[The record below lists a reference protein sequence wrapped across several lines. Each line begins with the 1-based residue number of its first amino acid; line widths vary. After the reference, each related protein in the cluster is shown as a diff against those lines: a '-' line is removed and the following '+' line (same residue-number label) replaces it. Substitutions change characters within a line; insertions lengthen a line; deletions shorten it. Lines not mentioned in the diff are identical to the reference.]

1 MNAPLPRALVFMN
14 GRNCARYVGAALE
27 SLAWQTHPG
36 LHVLYVDDA
45 SDDGSEALAREALAQ
60 FFHGRHTLV
69 RNPQPLGKAHN
80 AHVHLRANR
89 AHGEFVAVLD
99 ADDQLLSATIVAE
112 LAAEYAAGW
121 DVVWTNYE
129 TDAGQPGHCG
139 PLDPFLPPR
148 QQGWKTSH
156 FFSFRTELLDGIDA
170 GYFQDETGR
179 WLGAACDRALALPVL
194 DQTRR
199 YRHLPVRAY
208 RYTVSNPAS
217 HHNRDPQSVNFSSRE
232 QQRCAEVVDAKPP
245 LPCRRWLFGPQA
257 AGDAALAAL
266 QQRLLLALAGR
277 AAPPVATATAAVS
290 TPPAP
295 AAAEETWSRVAAAEL
310 HARCPGLLALA
321 LDGQAPPPPVA
332 LLWTWWQWLQRGPA
346 APRVLQIGAG
356 PLSAAWTALVQG
368 LGGRCT
374 VVSGDAERAMA
385 LYARLDS
392 AGLAGDV
399 RHAPA
404 VAAEFEGH
412 AGQFP
417 NLALLPEALGELDA
431 VIVAA
436 GEGGEL
442 SADAVLAL
450 PMVAPRLGPRFRLN
464 LWAPDEPR
472 TLQQALALWRRAA
485 PELAYV
491 ERALGGRALVVHAAE

>member
-257 AGDAALAAL
+257 AGDRWSRAWAA
-266 QQRLLLALAGR
+266 
-277 AAPPVATATAAVS
+277 AAPWSAATRSVPWPS
-290 TPPAP
+290 TQGSTAP
-295 AAAEETWSRVAAAEL
+295 AWPATCATRRPWRPSSRATPASSRTW
-310 HARCPGLLALA
+310 RCC
-321 LDGQAPPPPVA
+321 
-332 LLWTWWQWLQRGPA
+332 R
-346 APRVLQIGAG
+346 RR
-356 PLSAAWTALVQG
+356 SASSM
-368 LGGRCT
+368 R
-374 VVSGDAERAMA
+374 
-385 LYARLDS
+385 
-392 AGLAGDV
+392 
-399 RHAPA
+399 
-404 VAAEFEGH
+404 
-412 AGQFP
+412 
-417 NLALLPEALGELDA
+417 
-431 VIVAA
+431 
-436 GEGGEL
+436 
-442 SADAVLAL
+442 
-450 PMVAPRLGPRFRLN
+450 
-464 LWAPDEPR
+464 
-472 TLQQALALWRRAA
+472 
-485 PELAYV
+485 
-491 ERALGGRALVVHAAE
+491 